1 MKRREIEKLRSVIGL
16 QREIAMA
23 GLRPLVA
30 KEESLR
36 QQLADLAVAE
46 RDLAHAPALDDM
58 RRVGQDGL
66 WLRWIAGRHSTI
78 QREMAMLRAQKSERA
93 AEAKEIVARHLA
105 VQKLARKIS
114 KKGCKNRQ
122 APS

>member
-1 MKRREIEKLRSVIGL
+1 MKSRDIEGLKGVIGL

-23 GLRPLVA
+23 GLRPLLA
-30 KEESLR
+30 KEEALR

-46 RDLAHAPALDDM
+46 RDLAHSPALDDM

-66 WLRWIAGRHSTI
+66 WLRWIAVRHSAI

-93 AEAKEIVARHLA
+93 AEARVVVARHLA
-105 VQKLARKIS
+105 VQTVA
-114 KKGCKNRQ
+114 KKFQKGVAKGRQ